1 MTIKGYFNESCKICR
16 TDINH
21 YKKMNQSIKW
31 VDVINNKKAIN
42 ETQLSSKQLIRR
54 LHIIENN
61 RIYSGINAF
70 LIIWREIPRYRLIA
84 KLISLPIIYHICWL
98 VYELLAIILFYK
110 NKNLLKEIKK

>member
-16 TDINH
+16 TEINH

-42 ETQLSSKQLIRR
+42 ETQLSSKQLIKR

-61 RIYSGINAF
+61 RIYSGINVF
-70 LIIWREIPRYRLIA
+70 LIFWREIPRYRLIA
-84 KLISLPIIYHICWL
+84 KLILYQ
-98 VYELLAIILFYK
+98 
-110 NKNLLKEIKK
+110 